1 MAVPAAASVYG
12 AAPVQFG
19 VPPAAGAVVLAQV
32 TVPKVT
38 PLPSNG
44 VSVNVYVP
52 GPPLLLTV
60 TRYCTGE
67 LVPALMI
74 VLVTV
79 MFGAFGVMSRQ
90 TLTVCALPLFGVTVV
105 ALFNPP
111 ALVVGADAGHSAL
124 PAVGVTALVTVN
136 GIDTV

>member
-67 LVPALMI
+67 LVPALVI

-79 MFGAFGVMSRQ
+79 MFGGLSVSGLVIVPVAE
-90 TLTVCALPLFGVTVV
+90 PLDGNGDGGCVY
-105 ALFNPP
+105 
-111 ALVVGADAGHSAL
+111 VGA
-124 PAVGVTALVTVN
+124 PQV
-136 GIDTV
+136 